1 MNLSKGVGGTFA
13 IAAGIIFVL
22 VMVMTVMV
30 GRKATYAEEAIKGME
45 PRISPMKID
54 YVHTPVA
61 LIPPLLFVAGVVIL
75 TYFAFGLLR
84 GMPILAP

>member
-1 MNLSKGVGGTFA
+1 
-13 IAAGIIFVL
+13 
-22 VMVMTVMV
+22 
-30 GRKATYAEEAIKGME
+30 
-45 PRISPMKID
+45 MKID

-61 LIPPLLFVAGVVIL
+61 LIPPLLFVAGVIIL